1 MKTTKNIGKL
11 EETLK
16 IWKKLKRENISTA
29 WNNTKNEKQIENI
42 TTTPKYGKY
51 GLGDLC
57 CSYCSSYSPK
67 Q

>member
-29 WNNTKNEKQIENI
+29 
-42 TTTPKYGKY
+42 
-51 GLGDLC
+51 
-57 CSYCSSYSPK
+57 
-67 Q
+67 